1 MTKRVMASPE
11 REDDGRDMGQ
21 AMVDDRED
29 KYRILLIEDDP
40 AISNVVELNLKLDGY
55 EMALAADGEEGLK
68 MVAESEPDLII
79 LDVMMPKMDGWQVLM
94 RLRSE
99 ESTRDIPVIMLT
111 AIDDEQSKV
120 IGLRG
125 GADDYVPK
133 PFSPL
138 ELAARVKV
146 ILDRVGRAR
155 RLSAEAE
162 RAREPARLEQIAVQK
177 GDVIKLIP
185 MEDIYFIDT
194 KHEYANLHTASESYL
209 TTYSLS
215 ELEKMLDGRTF
226 FRTHRSFIVNLR
238 KVKEIIKVSRNSL
251 IVALTDE
258 KASRVPVSR
267 RQAAQLKEALGI

>member
-1 MTKRVMASPE
+1 MTKPLLEPARAGCREKGAVRETMAE
-11 REDDGRDMGQ
+11 EKEG
-21 AMVDDRED
+21 

-40 AISNVVELNLKLDGY
+40 AISNVVELNLKLDNY
-55 EMALAADGEEGLK
+55 EVFLAGDGEEGLN
-68 MVAESEPDLII
+68 MVKEIDPDLII

-94 RLRSE
+94 QLKAE
-99 ESTRDIPVIMLT
+99 DDTRDIPVIMLT

-155 RLSAEAE
+155 RMNSQAAKETT
-162 RAREPARLEQIAVQK
+162 RLEQIPVQK
-177 GDVIKLIP
+177 GDTIKLIP
-185 MEDIYFIDT
+185 IEDIYFIDT
-194 KHEYANLHTASESYL
+194 KHEYANLHTYSDSFL

-215 ELEKMLDGRTF
+215 ELEKVLDMKTF
-226 FRTHRSFIVNLR
+226 FRTHRSFIVNLK
-238 KVKEIIKVSRNSL
+238 KVNQIIKLSRNSL
-251 IVALTDE
+251 IVTLRDDNE
-258 KASRVPVSR
+258 SRVPVSR
-267 RQAAQLKEALGI
+267 RQASALRDMLGL

>member
-1 MTKRVMASPE
+1 MNEE
-11 REDDGRDMGQ
+11 RES
-21 AMVDDRED
+21 

-40 AISNVVELNLKLDGY
+40 AISNVVELNLKLDNY
-55 EMALAADGEEGLK
+55 DVFLAADGEEGLK
-68 MVAESEPDLII
+68 MVAETDPDLII

-94 RLRSE
+94 QLKSE
-99 ESTRDIPVIMLT
+99 DKTRDIPVIMLT

-155 RLSAEAE
+155 RMTAEAAKE
-162 RAREPARLEQIAVQK
+162 TVRLEQIPVQK
-177 GDVIKLIP
+177 GDTIKLIP
-185 MEDIYFIDT
+185 MEDIFFIDT
-194 KHEYANLHTASESYL
+194 KHEYANLHTASDSYL

-215 ELEKMLDGRTF
+215 ELEKVLDRKTF
-226 FRTHRSFIVNLR
+226 FRTHRSFIVNLK
-238 KVKEIIKVSRNSL
+238 KVNQIIKLSRNSL
-251 IVALTDE
+251 IVTLKDDKE
-258 KASRVPVSR
+258 SRVPVSR
-267 RQAAQLKEALGI
+267 RQASALRDMLGL